1 MEWRERI
8 DQLAAWPGWRRHGPA
23 AGSVTVHLGLVAV
36 IASVLGT
43 AGASDAPRPRPP
55 EFMELTFV
63 PVAAVPEPEPELSA
77 GVTPPR
83 APAPAPKA
91 SGETPPDPRRQKR
104 VATATTPNPAPT
116 SEPGGEYLPP
126 AILLPGGAKG
136 LDALAYGNPCEAKI
150 GKKPKHCVDNWAA
163 RVGPMDSMTPRSK
176 QELAEHFAEY
186 MPTCRWK
193 VGCEG
198 GQWISNNGTRSV
210 AKAPPGSA
218 DDRGQ
223 MAAMAGG
230 AASLGGLNTIVGRL
244 GFNPDHTDPG
254 FGD

>member
-1 MEWRERI
+1 MGLRERI
-8 DQLAAWPGWRRHGPA
+8 DQLAVWPGWRRLGPA
-23 AGSVTVHLGLVAV
+23 AGSVAVHFGLIAV
-36 IASVLGT
+36 IASVLGS
-43 AGASDAPRPRPP
+43 AAAIDAPRPRPP
-55 EFMELTFV
+55 ELMELTFV
-63 PVAAVPEPEPELSA
+63 PVAAVPEPEPELST
-77 GVTPPR
+77 GVSPPR

-104 VATATTPNPAPT
+104 AGTTT
-116 SEPGGEYLPP
+116 SAASSAEPGGEYLPP
-126 AILLPGGAKG
+126 EILLPGGAKG

-163 RVGPMDSMTPRSK
+163 RVGTMDSMTPRSK
-176 QELAEHFAEY
+176 QELAQHFAEY

-198 GQWISNNGTRSV
+198 GEWISGNGTRSV

-230 AASLGGLNTIVGRL
+230 AASLGGLNTTVGRL